1 MISHTKTANFNI
13 TPKTASVT
21 PIASGKTYGD
31 PDPAFTGTLTGFLEA
46 DNVMAIYTRT
56 AGETVNGSPYIISAT
71 LSPTAVL
78 SNYDITY
85 KTANFNI
92 TPKTASVTPI
102 ASGKTYGDP
111 LDPAFTGTL
120 TQASWKQIML
130 WLLIHV
136 QAWVRQ

>member
-1 MISHTKTANFNI
+1 
-13 TPKTASVT
+13 
-21 PIASGKTYGD
+21 
-31 PDPAFTGTLTGFLEA
+31 
-46 DNVMAIYTRT
+46 MATYTRT
-56 AGETVNGSPYIISAT
+56 GLGETVNGSPWYIISAT

-111 LDPAFTGTL
+111 DPAFTGTL
-120 TQASWKQIML
+120 TGLREADNVMATYTRTAGET
-130 WLLIHV
+130 V
-136 QAWVRQ
+136 GTEVRI